1 MDLSGIHPSWSLFFT
16 ADIANLTREI
26 MRKVLADGFVTPN
39 QTAMLRFLTTDLSAS
54 KVVILGQ
61 DPYPQEGVATGRA
74 FEVGSLVSWQ
84 QPFRNTSLR
93 NIVRALYASRFDKIL
108 TFKEVRSLIGSDF
121 PLLPP
126 SKLFEFWEK
135 QGVLLLNTSF
145 SCRINKP
152 GSHSAIW
159 QLFTHELLNYV
170 NQQQPELI
178 WLLWGNHARLAVE
191 HLSIKN
197 GFYSTHPMICH
208 ERPDDFLYGEI
219 NHFKATSHLIDWVGQ
234 DIVAHTGRLF

>member
-1 MDLSGIHPSWSLFFT
+1 MNLSGIHPSWSSFFT
-16 ADIANLTREI
+16 ADIAKLVNEI
-26 MRKVLADGFVTPN
+26 MRDVLADGDVTPN
-39 QTAMLRFLTTDLSAS
+39 QATMLRFLTIDLFAS

-74 FEVGSLVSWQ
+74 FEVGSLGSWQ
-84 QPFRNTSLR
+84 QSFRNTSLR
-93 NIVRALYASRFDKIL
+93 NIVRALYASRYNRIL
-108 TFKEVRSLIGSDF
+108 TFKEVRSLIGPDF

-126 SKLFEFWEK
+126 SKLFEFWEN

-145 SCRINKP
+145 SCKVNKP

-159 QLFTHELLNYV
+159 QPFTHALLNYI
-170 NQQQPELI
+170 NQQMPELT
-178 WLLWGNHARLAVE
+178 WLLWGNHARLAVG

-197 GFYSTHPMICH
+197 GICSTHPMICH
-208 ERPDDFLYGEI
+208 ERPDDFLYGDI

-234 DIVAHTGRLF
+234 DTATYTGRLF